1 MEALVAHLRRQGVV
15 QTEEVARALLA
26 VDRARYCPAR
36 ASENGDR
43 NNSKLGS
50 RVVIFVGQIWKK
62 WSKFWNI
69 LLTIIYGDWMK
80 FLENSF
86 TPGNFLEFSAVPAKN
101 LSTFRRKII
110 DLEEI
115 QKKVRLLKSR
125 KIPRSCKIVQHL
137 HILSLERCTSLQIL

>member
-1 MEALVAHLRRQGVV
+1 
-15 QTEEVARALLA
+15 
-26 VDRARYCPAR
+26 
-36 ASENGDR
+36 
-43 NNSKLGS
+43 
-50 RVVIFVGQIWKK
+50 
-62 WSKFWNI
+62 
-69 LLTIIYGDWMK
+69 MK

-125 KIPRSCKIVQHL
+125 KIPRSCKIVQHFA
-137 HILSLERCTSLQIL
+137 HFEFGAVHKFANIVDNFLETCSKTII

>member
-1 MEALVAHLRRQGVV
+1 
-15 QTEEVARALLA
+15 
-26 VDRARYCPAR
+26 
-36 ASENGDR
+36 
-43 NNSKLGS
+43 
-50 RVVIFVGQIWKK
+50 
-62 WSKFWNI
+62 
-69 LLTIIYGDWMK
+69 MK

-137 HILSLERCTSLQIL
+137 SNILHILSLERCTSLQIL